1 MSKPSRMEILEL
13 LSNGKI
19 TAVEAADLL
28 SNIDAPE
35 EVAPPPA
42 EKSPEPAPSWESELA
57 SKGGA
62 ESGPEGGPEP
72 SWFRVRVSNLET
84 GKNRVTVNIPVR
96 MMKFGLKI
104 GSRFSPEINGLDWNE
119 LTGMMRDMKTGMLVD
134 VQDEESNEHVQVYL
148 D

>member
-19 TAVEAADLL
+19 SAAEAANLL
-28 SNIDAPE
+28 SDIGEPAAAE
-35 EVAPPPA
+35 KAPPPVEKAPTAPPPPATA
-42 EKSPEPAPSWESELA
+42 E
-57 SKGGA
+57 GH
-62 ESGPEGGPEP
+62 EP
-72 SWFRVRVSNLET
+72 SWFRVRVANLET

-104 GSRFSPEINGLDWNE
+104 GSRFSPEIDNLDWNE
-119 LTGMMRDMKTGMLVD
+119 LTGMMQDMKSGMLVD

>member
-19 TAVEAADLL
+19 TAAEAANLL
-28 SNIDAPE
+28 NDIDKPE
-35 EVAPPPA
+35 EAAAPPPP
-42 EKSPEPAPSWESELA
+42 EKAPEPVELKA
-57 SKGGA
+57 A
-62 ESGPEGGPEP
+62 EALGSNGPEP
-72 SWFRVRVSNLET
+72 SWFHVRVSNLET

-104 GSRFSPEINGLDWNE
+104 GSRFSPEIGDLDWNE

>member
-19 TAVEAADLL
+19 SAAEAADLL
-28 SNIDAPE
+28 SDVNAPE
-35 EVAPPPA
+35 EAAPPPP
-42 EKSPEPAPSWESELA
+42 EKSPEPAPAEEPEMA
-57 SKGGA
+57 S
-62 ESGPEGGPEP
+62 EGGPEP

-119 LTGMMRDMKTGMLVD
+119 LTGMIKDMKSGMLVD
-134 VQDEESNEHVQVYL
+134 VQDAESNEHVQVYL